1 MCSESVNPFTML
13 LNLWNL
19 DRKAAHMI
27 IQKLE
32 KSSEEKQ
39 NNIDAL
45 LNVKSSKFNPC
56 RELLSL

>member
-1 MCSESVNPFTML
+1 MCLESVNPFTML

-27 IQKLE
+27 MQKLE
-32 KSSEEKQ
+32 KFSEEKQ
-39 NNIDAL
+39 NDIDAL
-45 LNVKSSKFNPC
+45 LNIRLSRFNPY